1 MNTGFSALANS
12 CTRCVILGSFPSETS
27 LSKHQY
33 YGHPRNHFWFLMSC
47 ILNEPLL
54 QWPYSLRCA
63 CLLEHK
69 IGLWD
74 TVGACQRSGSLDS
87 AIKYFLPNDPAKLLQ
102 IAPQLRGALFN
113 GSFAQ
118 KHIKNWEKQGLLT
131 LPVPSSSPANAT
143 HSFELKLAAWRK
155 AILSVFN
162 DSLYISQP

>member
-1 MNTGFSALANS
+1 
-12 CTRCVILGSFPSETS
+12 
-27 LSKHQY
+27 
-33 YGHPRNHFWFLMSC
+33 MSC

-63 CLLEHK
+63 RLLEHH

-87 AIKYFLPNDPAKLLQ
+87 AIKSFLPTDPALLLQ

-118 KHIKNWEKQGLLT
+118 RHIKNWGKQGLLT

-143 HSFELKLAAWRK
+143 HGFELKLAAWRK
-155 AILSVFN
+155 AIFRVLN
-162 DSLYISQP
+162 DSL